1 MPETNTTPAETADHR
16 SEPRAR
22 FLEGYALP
30 VQDLRQAVRSRI
42 ITVDTDLPDSS
53 FQPASLDLRLGTVAY
68 RLRCSFLPGPERV
81 EDALRHYAMD
91 RLDLSEGAVLDTNR
105 PYLIPLQEQLS
116 LPETMFARA
125 NPRSSTGRLDIFTR
139 LVTDRSEQFDDVRP
153 GYRGRLYLEVVPR
166 SFAIKVTTGQAL
178 CQMRLF
184 TGAPGL
190 TDYDVVDVHR
200 TTPILHGE
208 REPIAVDDLRVRE
221 GLFLSVD
228 LSGRAAPNQ
237 LVGYRARK
245 NAPLLDL
252 AALGQAD
259 PAEFWEPIYAE
270 SRKVLVLETEAF
282 YLLHS
287 RERVRIPHDLA
298 ADMAAFDASAGE
310 LRTHYAGFFD
320 PGFGDRGK
328 AAPGA
333 HAVLEVRAH
342 DVPFAVAH
350 GQRICKLAFQR
361 LREPSS
367 NPYGPNI
374 GSRYNES
381 ALVLLPR
388 QFKGSE
394 GGAQALLPVDAR

>member
-1 MPETNTTPAETADHR
+1 
-16 SEPRAR
+16 
-22 FLEGYALP
+22 
-30 VQDLRQAVRSRI
+30 
-42 ITVDTDLPDSS
+42 
-53 FQPASLDLRLGTVAY
+53 
-68 RLRCSFLPGPERV
+68 
-81 EDALRHYAMD
+81 MD
-91 RLDLSEGAVLDTNR
+91 RLDLSDGAVLDTNR
-105 PYLIPLQEQLS
+105 PYLIPLQEQLN

-139 LVTDRSEQFDDVRP
+139 LVTDRSEQFDDVRA

-166 SFAIKVTTGQAL
+166 SFAIKVTAGQAL
-178 CQMRLF
+178 CQMRLL
-184 TGAPGL
+184 TGDPGL
-190 TDYDVVDVHR
+190 TDYEVVDVHR
-200 TTPILHGE
+200 TQPILFGE
-208 REPIAVDDLRVRE
+208 REPVAGEDLRVRE

-228 LSGRAAPNQ
+228 LSGTAAPGK

-252 AALGQAD
+252 GARDHYD
-259 PAEFWEPIYAE
+259 PADFWEPIYSQA
-270 SRKVLVLETEAF
+270 RNVLVLETEAF

-287 RERVRIPHDLA
+287 RERVRIPRGLA

-342 DVPFAVAH
+342 DVPFAIAH

-367 NPYGPNI
+367 NPYGPAI

-381 ALVLLPR
+381 SLVLLPR
-388 QFKGSE
+388 QFKGST
-394 GGAQALLPVDAR
+394 GGDQALLMER